1 MKYSFDM
8 HIHSSLSP
16 CASDDMTPNN
26 IVNMAYIKKLNIISI
41 TDHNSM
47 INVSSAEKIAYKRGI
62 LLIPGMEVNTKEE
75 VHILCY
81 FRNIEEGLEF
91 GKLIYDSIPDIKNA
105 EKFFG
110 QQLALDEEDSVIY
123 REEKLLTSA
132 STYSIDEIDK
142 LVKKYNGIIV
152 PAHIDRKSYSILSV
166 LGFIPKNLDIS
177 TVEISSECNE
187 EMIEKMNIKGIY
199 NIITNSD
206 AHDLWQI
213 NEAENFME
221 LSSLNLN
228 EVFRYLRNKEKRIK

>member
-132 STYSIDEIDK
+132 SSYSIDEIDK

-228 EVFRYLRNKEKRIK
+228 EVFRYLRNEEKRIK

>member
-1 MKYSFDM
+1 MC
-8 HIHSSLSP
+8 I
-16 CASDDMTPNN
+16 SD
-26 IVNMAYIKKLNIISI
+26 
-41 TDHNSM
+41 
-47 INVSSAEKIAYKRGI
+47 
-62 LLIPGMEVNTKEE
+62 
-75 VHILCY
+75 
-81 FRNIEEGLEF
+81 
-91 GKLIYDSIPDIKNA
+91 
-105 EKFFG
+105 
-110 QQLALDEEDSVIY
+110 IY

-132 STYSIDEIDK
+132 SSYSIDEIDK

-228 EVFRYLRNKEKRIK
+228 EVFRYLRNEEKRIK

>member
-132 STYSIDEIDK
+132 SSYSIDEIDK

>member
-91 GKLIYDSIPDIKNA
+91 GKLIYESIPDIKNA

-132 STYSIDEIDK
+132 SSYSIDEIDK

-228 EVFRYLRNKEKRIK
+228 EVFRYLRNEEKRIK

>member
-132 STYSIDEIDK
+132 SSYSIDEIDK

-228 EVFRYLRNKEKRIK
+228 EVLGI